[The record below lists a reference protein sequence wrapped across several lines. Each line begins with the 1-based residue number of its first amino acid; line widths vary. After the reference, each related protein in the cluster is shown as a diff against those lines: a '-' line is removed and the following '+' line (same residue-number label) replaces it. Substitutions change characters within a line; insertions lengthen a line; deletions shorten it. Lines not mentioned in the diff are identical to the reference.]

1 MTTAVSCY
9 VYIHNAHHAPSN
21 HECIQNKVLRMLAQ
35 DVAYIAEAKVIIAM
49 RFTDVSKQNRIEIFG
64 MI

>member
-1 MTTAVSCY
+1 
-9 VYIHNAHHAPSN
+9 
-21 HECIQNKVLRMLAQ
+21 MLAQ